1 MAIALANPATM
12 VHPHYSSITLP
23 LQTISHFWLQHLV
36 KYNLWY
42 PVYRSAHH
50 FSQLRSIQKSPKLH
64 PVLKAPKFHRHFGSL
79 KEAMTTS
86 PSWPKKLHA
95 LQGKSSSCASNWG
108 LLQGHVMTCDTIG
121 NPIPLMLNTPRNH
134 GPQYVEFLHE
144 TMVSWDKF
152 TYDIICDHMVYCM
165 RNRRNRPATTG
176 GCYISWCP
184 SCSKCEKMA
193 ASRWMIWPLGSSR
206 RISQKLWRFL
216 KVWQFWL
223 CYIYIYLVIYFSHC
237 KSHCC
242 FFFWDSHCT
251 ISKVGAGCC
260 LGNAAGEDMPE
271 GCGVNDVAPNK
282 REIREVNVQWHVIY
296 I

>member
-144 TMVSWDKF
+144 PWFLGISLPMISYAITW
-152 TYDIICDHMVYCM
+152 YIVYGTAGIAQ
-165 RNRRNRPATTG
+165 PQLEAATFLDV
-176 GCYISWCP
+176 P
-184 SCSKCEKMA
+184 VA
-193 ASRWMIWPLGSSR
+193 ASAKRWQHRDEWFGPWDQAEEYHRSFDDFWRYDSSDCV
-206 RISQKLWRFL
+206 I
-216 KVWQFWL
+216 
-223 CYIYIYLVIYFSHC
+223 YIYIFI
-237 KSHCC
+237 
-242 FFFWDSHCT
+242 
-251 ISKVGAGCC
+251 
-260 LGNAAGEDMPE
+260 
-271 GCGVNDVAPNK
+271 
-282 REIREVNVQWHVIY
+282 QY
-296 I
+296 IFI

>member
-1 MAIALANPATM
+1 
-12 VHPHYSSITLP
+12 
-23 LQTISHFWLQHLV
+23 
-36 KYNLWY
+36 
-42 PVYRSAHH
+42 
-50 FSQLRSIQKSPKLH
+50 
-64 PVLKAPKFHRHFGSL
+64 
-79 KEAMTTS
+79 MTTS

-223 CYIYIYLVIYFSHC
+223 CYIYIYIYLVIYFSHC

-242 FFFWDSHCT
+242 FFLRFSLHHFQSW
-251 ISKVGAGCC
+251 GRLLPWQCC
-260 LGNAAGEDMPE
+260 GWGHARGLWSEWCRTKQTGDTGGECPMT
-271 GCGVNDVAPNK
+271 CN
-282 REIREVNVQWHVIY
+282 IY